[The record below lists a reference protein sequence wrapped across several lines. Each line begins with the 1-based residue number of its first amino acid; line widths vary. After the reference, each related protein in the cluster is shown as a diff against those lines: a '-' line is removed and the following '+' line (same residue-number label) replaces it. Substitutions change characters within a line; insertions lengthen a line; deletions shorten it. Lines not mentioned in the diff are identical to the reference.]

1 MITGYL
7 HPDYAQSL
15 AEFGAPRLLSRCNGW
30 ILERRIPESPYHDA
44 LGCYPLFTCQDWS
57 LLHADLESVGDDLIS
72 LALVTDP
79 FGDYD
84 RAYLQHCFKDVVI
97 PFKEHYIVD
106 LQRPLNEIGGKRR
119 RKHAHQALKKIRV
132 EACEQPGQ
140 FVETWS
146 SLYAN
151 LIERHQ
157 VTGIRAFSKTAFAR
171 QLGIPGTVVLQAT
184 YEGTI
189 VGAQIYFMQ
198 DEAVHCHL
206 GAVNEAGYD
215 VGAFYALDWYSFEYF
230 AGQARWLD
238 LGAGAGTASDGTDG
252 LSQYKQGWSTDTR
265 TVYFCGRVF
274 DRERYQEITAAKG
287 VGVTTY
293 FPAYREGEF
302 S

>member
-1 MITGYL
+1 MVTGYL

-15 AEFGAPRLLSRCNGW
+15 AEFGTPRLLSRCNGW
-30 ILERRIPESPYHDA
+30 ILERQIPESPYHDA
-44 LGCYPLFTCQDWS
+44 MGCYPLFTCQDWS
-57 LLHADLESVGDDLIS
+57 LLCADLDSIGDDLIS

-84 RAYLQHCFKDVVI
+84 PAYLQHCFKDVVV

-106 LQRPLNEIGGKRR
+106 LHRPLNEIGGKRR
-119 RKHAHQALKKIRV
+119 RKHAHRALKEIRV
-132 EACEQPGQ
+132 EVYEQPAQ
-140 FVETWS
+140 FAETWS
-146 SLYAN
+146 SLYAS
-151 LIERHQ
+151 LIARHQ
-157 VTGIRAFSKTAFAR
+157 ITGIRAFSRTAFAR
-171 QLGIPGTVVLQAT
+171 QLSIPGTVVLQAM

-198 DEAVHCHL
+198 GAAVHCHL
-206 GAVNEAGYD
+206 GAVSEAGYD

-230 AGQARWLD
+230 AGKARWLD

-274 DRERYQEITAAKG
+274 DRRKIRRDHQC
-287 VGVTTY
+287 
-293 FPAYREGEF
+293 
-302 S
+302 